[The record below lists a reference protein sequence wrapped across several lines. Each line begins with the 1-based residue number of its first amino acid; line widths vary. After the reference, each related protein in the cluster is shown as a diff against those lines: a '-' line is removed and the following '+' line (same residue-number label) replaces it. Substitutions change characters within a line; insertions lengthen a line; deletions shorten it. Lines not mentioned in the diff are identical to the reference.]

1 MIQANCR
8 ARFTAEDFDFVV
20 RTLSK
25 CGRDRVS
32 LTELLSDAETRD
44 AILDHE
50 RLLQALIEDAH
61 RLTIS
66 PGFYFYVLIRHVMKD
81 AGLGSRE
88 LSDYVASVL
97 EAFSRTARMLSPDE
111 AVGNATPYISD
122 LLLAL
127 RNASPQQSF
136 VIRAHMG
143 NFSLFISGIFHECV
157 SKRSS
162 RGAPGLSFYEQ
173 MGSESFRS
181 AATHR
186 IARACELQ
194 AVYKD
199 LSANFPHV
207 RRALARLS
215 DEYINLG
222 DDAHAARLGVE
233 IFNTDALSSPQS
245 GSGGQCS

>member
-8 ARFTAEDFDFVV
+8 ARFTAEDFDFIV

-25 CGRDRVS
+25 CGSDRVS
-32 LTELLSDAETRD
+32 LSELLSDADTRD

-50 RLLQALIEDAH
+50 RLLQAVLEDAH

-66 PGFYFYVLIRHVMKD
+66 PGFYFYVLIRHVMKS
-81 AGLGSRE
+81 AGLTSRE

-97 EAFSRTARMLSPDE
+97 EAFSRTARMLRPDA

-127 RNASPQQSF
+127 RDASPQQSF
-136 VIRAHMG
+136 IIRAHVG

-157 SKRSS
+157 RRRST
-162 RGAPGLSFYEQ
+162 RGAPDLSFYEM
-173 MGSESFRS
+173 MGSQSFRS
-181 AATHR
+181 ASDHR
-186 IARACELQ
+186 MARECELQ
-194 AVYKD
+194 TVYRD
-199 LSANFPHV
+199 LSECFSDV

-215 DEYINLG
+215 DEYINL
-222 DDAHAARLGVE
+222 DDDLYAKQIPPGH
-233 IFNTDALSSPQS
+233 
-245 GSGGQCS
+245 